1 MNEGI
6 FACRRHF
13 LNAALFSALLNLTML
28 APTLYMLQVY
38 DRVVPTRG
46 FGTLLWL
53 TGIFTFSI
61 LTLSALDFVRSRLL
75 IRAASRLDRL
85 LGPRL
90 LRLLLSHRG
99 SARNSAALREFDA
112 LRQTVSGPAVI
123 AIFDAPWT
131 PIYVAICFL
140 IHPALGVLSL
150 LGALL
155 LAGMAWL
162 SEAATRNQIAK
173 SIELSTK
180 SYVAIDQSMAAAPV
194 LHALGMAPAL
204 LARRLAERTQAS
216 FASADANFTAST
228 YTAIS
233 KFVRVMLQSLA
244 LGVGAW
250 LAIDQK
256 ISAGGI
262 FAASLLVGRAL
273 SPIEMLVQTWRSL
286 LQGRLAYRKL
296 DGLLREEQ
304 KEGPITILPQFA
316 GALIL
321 ERVQL
326 LTPERDRLLLGDIT
340 FELKAGEALGVIGAS
355 GAGKSTLVRIIA
367 GAQSPDA
374 GMVRF
379 DGADRKDWNHEHLS
393 ARIGYAPQDPCLFAG
408 TVKENIARFAT
419 ELAGDDRE
427 IDEAV
432 VKAALTVG
440 AHQMILNLPKGYDTE
455 LAWGGGGLSAGQA
468 QRISLARAF
477 YGDPALILL
486 DEPNAHLDGDSES
499 ALIRGLSAA
508 KARGATIIIA
518 AHRSAVLRDVDK
530 LLVLADG
537 RIALSGP
544 REDVATTLLARQKGT
559 EPRGPMSA
567 PIAVRVSAA

>member
-204 LARRLAERTQAS
+204 LARRLAERRRKLHRLDLYGHLKIRPRHAPVLGS
-216 FASADANFTAST
+216 W
-228 YTAIS
+228 
-233 KFVRVMLQSLA
+233 RRRLA
-244 LGVGAW
+244 RHRPKDFRRRHLR
-250 LAIDQK
+250 
-256 ISAGGI
+256 S
-262 FAASLLVGRAL
+262 L
-273 SPIEMLVQTWRSL
+273 SPRRA
-286 LQGRLAYRKL
+286 RL
-296 DGLLREEQ
+296 
-304 KEGPITILPQFA
+304 
-316 GALIL
+316 
-321 ERVQL
+321 
-326 LTPERDRLLLGDIT
+326 
-340 FELKAGEALGVIGAS
+340 
-355 GAGKSTLVRIIA
+355 
-367 GAQSPDA
+367 
-374 GMVRF
+374 
-379 DGADRKDWNHEHLS
+379 
-393 ARIGYAPQDPCLFAG
+393 
-408 TVKENIARFAT
+408 
-419 ELAGDDRE
+419 
-427 IDEAV
+427 
-432 VKAALTVG
+432 
-440 AHQMILNLPKGYDTE
+440 
-455 LAWGGGGLSAGQA
+455 
-468 QRISLARAF
+468 
-477 YGDPALILL
+477 
-486 DEPNAHLDGDSES
+486 ES
-499 ALIRGLSAA
+499 
-508 KARGATIIIA
+508 
-518 AHRSAVLRDVDK
+518 D
-530 LLVLADG
+530 
-537 RIALSGP
+537 
-544 REDVATTLLARQKGT
+544 
-559 EPRGPMSA
+559 
-567 PIAVRVSAA
+567 